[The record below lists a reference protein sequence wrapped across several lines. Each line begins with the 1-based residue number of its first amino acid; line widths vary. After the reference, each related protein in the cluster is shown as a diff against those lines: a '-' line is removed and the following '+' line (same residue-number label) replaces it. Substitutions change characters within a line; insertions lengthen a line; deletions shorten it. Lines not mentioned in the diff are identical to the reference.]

1 MTKSRKT
8 KGIRDP
14 FSITPREMSW
24 RKNAACSDMD
34 TSKFFSTPTSS
45 NISYAI
51 SICKTCPVRQD
62 CFYESI
68 TFAYHGIWGGSTHEQ
83 RVAITKHVLNSDL
96 TDLQFDTMP
105 SLLNIVDSIGKTKD
119 TATADLLNN
128 NYTDMD

>member
-1 MTKSRKT
+1 MRTPKT

-24 RKNAACSDMD
+24 RKDAACSNVE

-45 NISYAI
+45 DNSLAI
-51 SICKTCPVRQD
+51 SICKQCPVRAN
-62 CFYESI
+62 CFHESMI
-68 TFAYHGIWGGSTHEQ
+68 FAYHGIWGGSTHDQ
-83 RVAITKHVLNSDL
+83 RIVITKYVLNSDL
-96 TDLQFDTMP
+96 TDLTLEKSI
-105 SLLNIVDSIGKTKD
+105 SLLPLVDSIGKTKD